1 MKNLRKSLLTL
12 SLTAV
17 SLGGLACQSGTM
29 TQDETLVGEASSALT
44 VAEESG
50 DVTADAVGA
59 ESAAELSA
67 NGDESAALPESPG
80 DADGV
85 CDFGARKAR
94 VLARYDANG
103 NGRLDPAERQAL
115 KDDLEARVGHPLAV
129 RFGLEHRAF
138 VMKRLHWVFDSNND
152 GSLSSDERTAM
163 IDALEA
169 RCERIRANVLAHFDA
184 NGDGTLDATER
195 QAAKD
200 ALIARIQAKRQQL
213 LTQYDAN
220 GNGVL
225 DDGERLQLRD
235 DRVAAF
241 QAHRAEV
248 VAQFDADHDGALDD
262 AEKTAL
268 KQAIVQRIIDGR
280 DAE

>member
-1 MKNLRKSLLTL
+1 MKTFRKTLLTL

-17 SLGGLACQSGTM
+17 SVGGLACAGGAPSEEEAM
-29 TQDETLVGEASSALT
+29 VGEASAALT

-59 ESAAELSA
+59 ESATELASSA
-67 NGDESAALPESPG
+67 QESAALPELPG

-85 CDFGARKAR
+85 CDFGARRAR
-94 VLARYDANG
+94 IMARYDANG
-103 NGRLDPAERQAL
+103 DGRLGPAERQQL
-115 KDDLEARVGHPLAV
+115 KNDLEARTGGFAL
-129 RFGLEHRAF
+129 RFGVMHRVHAL
-138 VMKRLHWVFDSNND
+138 KRLRWVFDTNND
-152 GSLSSDERTAM
+152 GTLSTEERTAM
-163 IDALEA
+163 MDALEA
-169 RCERIRANVLAHFDA
+169 RCERIRANVLARFDA
-184 NGDGTLDATER
+184 NGNGTLEDSEK

-200 ALIARIQAKRQQL
+200 ALRARIQAFRQNL
-213 LTQYDAN
+213 LTRYDVN

-225 DDGERLQLRD
+225 DDTEREQLRA

-241 QAHRAEV
+241 QARKAEV
-248 VAQFDADHDGALDD
+248 VAQYDTDGDGVLND

-268 KQAIVQRIIDGR
+268 KNAIIQRIINGQ

>member
-1 MKNLRKSLLTL
+1 MKNLRKTLLTL

-17 SLGGLACQSGTM
+17 SFTGLACQSGAM
-29 TQDETLVGEASSALT
+29 TEDQTLVGEASSALT

-50 DVTADAVGA
+50 DVTADAVGGENA
-59 ESAAELSA
+59 TELAAS
-67 NGDESAALPESPG
+67 GDEAAALPENPA

-85 CDFGARKAR
+85 CDLDARRTR
-94 VLARYDANG
+94 VLAHYDANG

-115 KDDLEARVGHPLAV
+115 KADLEARVGHPLAV
-129 RFGLEHRAF
+129 RFGLAHRAF

-184 NGDGTLDATER
+184 NGDGTLDATEK

-200 ALIARIQAKRQQL
+200 ALVARLQARRQQL

-220 GNGVL
+220 GNGAL
-225 DDGERLQLRD
+225 DEAERLQLRD
-235 DRVAAF
+235 DRIAAF

-248 VAQFDADHDGALDD
+248 VAQFDLNHDGTLDD

-268 KQAIVQRIIDGR
+268 KQAIVSRIIEGR